1 MRARNVIIILEEV
14 LMFVGNSIVVKK
26 WFPEI
31 KLQPLF
37 RTFNSPRLKT
47 FQFTYV
53 TCKRIV
59 ENPIIIYLSF

>member
-1 MRARNVIIILEEV
+1 
-14 LMFVGNSIVVKK
+14 MFVGNSIAVKK

-53 TCKRIV
+53 TCKRIM